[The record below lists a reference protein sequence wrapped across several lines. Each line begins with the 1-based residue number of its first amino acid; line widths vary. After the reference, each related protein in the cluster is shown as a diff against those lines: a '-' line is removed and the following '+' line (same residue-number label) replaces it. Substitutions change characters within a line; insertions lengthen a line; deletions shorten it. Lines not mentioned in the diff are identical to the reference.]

1 MNLSDTL
8 ALLEMPAEAYHAH
21 PAVGH
26 TGLVKVSRSPA
37 HFKEYRD
44 NPPEPTPAKAFG
56 HAIHAAILEPAV
68 FQSQYAVF
76 DESLLVGILQSL
88 DDYKVTATVLGI
100 KFDALNKDELKAAI
114 KAADTESRFRFRDDV
129 QAELNAL
136 AQERLTATLQS
147 LDDYK
152 AAAAALGID
161 TARMKK
167 DELKAAIQAADSES
181 RFRFREDVQAEMA
194 ELSQERLAGALQS
207 LDDFKA
213 AAAALG
219 VRYDALNK
227 DEIRAAIKVADTE
240 SRFRFRE
247 DEIARIYDG
256 MSMLTLDQMIAI
268 QGMQASIAW
277 HAGATRLLTSGM
289 AELSAFWVDEET
301 GVHCKCRP
309 DFLALKP
316 GTEWQADNLLGIV
329 DVKSCCDASVEGFGR
344 SIATYGYDVQ
354 AAYYQDGIYQITGL
368 RLPFYF
374 LAIEK
379 DAPNAVA
386 VYRASEAMIEV
397 GRKKYRAALQ
407 LMHWCGEHGY
417 WPGYQPSGEI
427 EDISLP
433 GWAANFDLE
442 A

>member
-1 MNLSDTL
+1 
-8 ALLEMPAEAYHAH
+8 
-21 PAVGH
+21 
-26 TGLVKVSRSPA
+26 
-37 HFKEYRD
+37 
-44 NPPEPTPAKAFG
+44 
-56 HAIHAAILEPAV
+56 
-68 FQSQYAVF
+68 
-76 DESLLVGILQSL
+76 
-88 DDYKVTATVLGI
+88 
-100 KFDALNKDELKAAI
+100 
-114 KAADTESRFRFRDDV
+114 
-129 QAELNAL
+129 
-136 AQERLTATLQS
+136 
-147 LDDYK
+147 
-152 AAAAALGID
+152 
-161 TARMKK
+161 
-167 DELKAAIQAADSES
+167 
-181 RFRFREDVQAEMA
+181 
-194 ELSQERLAGALQS
+194 
-207 LDDFKA
+207 
-213 AAAALG
+213 
-219 VRYDALNK
+219 
-227 DEIRAAIKVADTE
+227 
-240 SRFRFRE
+240 
-247 DEIARIYDG
+247 
-256 MSMLTLDQMIAI
+256 
-268 QGMQASIAW
+268 
-277 HAGATRLLTSGM
+277 M

-316 GTEWQADNLLGIV
+316 GTDWLVENLLGIV

-344 SIATYGYDVQ
+344 SIASYGYDVQ

-407 LMHWCGEHGY
+407 LMRWCGEHGY